1 MEVGGSAPNLPNLHH
16 FKAARDRP
24 MTLEEAKL
32 QMQEAKSLV
41 DLIAER
47 EKSEKKIRR
56 NEYHLATTTQLT
68 RIQNAIKVDSVIAQE
83 MFDKMIYVIEAR
95 DDIVE
100 ARKIIHENLDD
111 LG

>member
-56 NEYHLATTTQLT
+56 VATIAVKLSIAPPPQF
-68 RIQNAIKVDSVIAQE
+68 NAFELPPAEK
-83 MFDKMIYVIEAR
+83 K
-95 DDIVE
+95 
-100 ARKIIHENLDD
+100 RKRRAELIHEVFVKENFIVDGMQRNLVPP
-111 LG
+111 